1 MRPRLFLVHAAHDK
15 IEQFNIQIG
24 YIIKIGGF
32 GVVHI
37 NIMLQ
42 VTDKHQAKTSRTN
55 LNLKLLKSFSI
66 QFNILLF

>member
-15 IEQFNIQIG
+15 IEQLSIQIG

-42 VTDKHQAKTSRTN
+42 LTDKHQAKTSRTN
-55 LNLKLLKSFSI
+55 LNL
-66 QFNILLF
+66 